1 MRENKDVKRDRDI
14 KKNRTEKNLK
24 AYTRELNKN
33 YIKNLTQEEIENF
46 IKENYKSGN
55 RLGFYNQISILNDIL
70 IEKGS
75 KIVINSKSLV
85 NECVIADDSKYFLKA
100 EILDICNALTN
111 TQDKFIIYALFNG
124 IMGKNCED
132 LLSIKTTDVSKDC
145 SYIKVNGHIY
155 FLDDILKEYVKDLL
169 KDEVYIRE
177 VPNSNAEY
185 IERLNTSCPYLIK
198 PVPNKRT
205 NDGLDM
211 MTRNNLNGRLQKLN
225 KLLLEE
231 GYDVR
236 LAPKSLYFSGIMF
249 KMFEKEIDE
258 NVEWTVE
265 GLDDW
270 LKMNDYQINSIEL
283 YRKYYNKYHGAN
295 SLNEL

>member
-14 KKNRTEKNLK
+14 KKERTEKNLK

-75 KIVINSKSLV
+75 KIVINSKELV
-85 NECVIADDSKYFLKA
+85 NECVITDDSKYFLKA
-100 EILDICNALTN
+100 EVLDICNALTN

-132 LLSIKTTDVSKDC
+132 LLSIKTTDVAKDC

-155 FLDDILKEYVKDLL
+155 FLDDELKKFTEDLL
-169 KDEVYIRE
+169 KDEVYVRE
-177 VPNSNAEY
+177 TPN
-185 IERLNTSCPYLIK
+185 LNTEYTERFNTSSPYLIK
-198 PVPNKRT
+198 TIPNKRT

-231 GYDVR
+231 GLDVK
-236 LAPKSLYFSGIMF
+236 LAPRSLYYSGIMF
-249 KMFEKEIDE
+249 KMFQKETDE
-258 NVEWTVE
+258 NIEWTVE

-283 YRKYYNKYHGAN
+283 YRKYYNRYHGAN